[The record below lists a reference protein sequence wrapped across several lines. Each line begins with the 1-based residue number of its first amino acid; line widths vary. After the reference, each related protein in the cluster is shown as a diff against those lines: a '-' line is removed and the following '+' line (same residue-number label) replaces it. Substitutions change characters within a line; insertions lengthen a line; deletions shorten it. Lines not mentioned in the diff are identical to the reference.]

1 MARLQLLAGSLSTL
15 IFVTSSLPM
24 LYKAI
29 RTRDLSSY
37 SIANIA
43 LANTGNFLYWL
54 YVVALPL
61 GPVWLLHAFNTVVA
75 LLMLLLYLR
84 HEASLPRRTP
94 FSNPLQRERRHYDR
108 P

>member
-1 MARLQLLAGSLSTL
+1 MAKLQLLAGSLSTL

-24 LYKAI
+24 LSKAI

-37 SIANIA
+37 S
-43 LANTGNFLYWL
+43 LANLGLANAGNFLYWL
-54 YVVALPL
+54 YVLALPL
-61 GPVWLLHAFNTVVA
+61 GPIWLLHAFNTFVA

-84 HEASLPRRTP
+84 HETSLPRGGP
-94 FSNPLQRERRHYDR
+94 FSYPLQRERRHYDR

>member
-1 MARLQLLAGSLSTL
+1 MAKLQLLAGSLSTL

-24 LYKAI
+24 LYKAL

-37 SIANIA
+37 SLANIG
-43 LANTGNFLYWL
+43 LANAGNFLYWL
-54 YVVALPL
+54 YVLALPF
-61 GPVWLLHAFNTVVA
+61 GPIWFLHAFNTVVA

-84 HEASLPRRTP
+84 HETSLPRSGP
-94 FSNPLQRERRHYDR
+94 FTNPLQRDRRTYDR